1 MANPSA
7 LPQLSDIHLNHLIG
21 QIKEL
26 PYFDGNPSELSRY
39 IARVEYLLQLY
50 PGHTQAIWRHHTTC
64 LGHPIPR
71 KH

>member
-21 QIKEL
+21 QVKEL

-39 IARVEYLLQLY
+39 IARVEYLFQTKQLKMY
-50 PGHTQAIWRHHTTC
+50 
-64 LGHPIPR
+64 R
-71 KH
+71 KKTS